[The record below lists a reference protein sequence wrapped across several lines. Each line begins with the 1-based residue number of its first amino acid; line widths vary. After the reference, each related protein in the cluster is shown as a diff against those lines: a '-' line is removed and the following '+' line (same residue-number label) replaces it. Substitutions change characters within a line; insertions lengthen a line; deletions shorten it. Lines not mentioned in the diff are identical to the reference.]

1 MIRNQNASGG
11 DLMKMMAMADY
22 LADILKE
29 YGSIKKSFTMKDWS
43 RYIEIAYI
51 TIMELQLI
59 QFEEHAGKIKSSISI
74 SIIVI
79 SEF

>member
-11 DLMKMMAMADY
+11 DLMKIMAMADY

-59 QFEEHAGKIKSSISI
+59 QFEEHAGKKISSNRH
-74 SIIVI
+74 
-79 SEF
+79 FDNRHR